1 MLDCDQ
7 KHSSR
12 NRRRRFRIRFRRR
25 FRRRFDRGL
34 VKGIAGEKVELDP
47 AECERIE
54 RVLCEELKLRQDLQ
68 EELERL
74 KGCGYRPPAIV
85 RAVTSIAGA
94 KAAVLRLG
102 GKPGFRNVG
111 QQQSEKDR
119 RKLASGLKKAIGA
132 LDSAHKP
139 LLDALASSM
148 PGVVRSILEGMLKD
162 VLAADLSGVP
172 AHPGKGPGRPES
184 SLSAQPQRALTFLLA
199 DIYLDMSGEDPKPF
213 KKRYGF
219 HAFANA
225 MFEAMGMERPSRYI
239 VEAACNF
246 VPKK

>member
-1 MLDCDQ
+1 MLEHRQ
-7 KHSSR
+7 KR
-12 NRRRRFRIRFRRR
+12 
-25 FRRRFDRGL
+25 
-34 VKGIAGEKVELDP
+34 VE
-47 AECERIE
+47 CGRIE

-74 KGCGYRPPAIV
+74 KGCEYRPPRPPAIV

-94 KAAVLRLG
+94 KAAMLRLS

-111 QQQSEKDR
+111 QRQSETDR
-119 RKLASGLKKAIGA
+119 RTLASGLKKAIGA

-139 LLDALASSM
+139 LLEALASSM
-148 PGVVRSILEGMLKD
+148 PGVVRSILEGTLKD

-172 AHPGKGPGRPES
+172 AHPGKGPGRPQS
-184 SLSAQPQRALTFLLA
+184 SLSAQRQRALTFLLA
-199 DIYLDMSGEDPKPF
+199 DIYLDLSGEYPEPS

-219 HAFANA
+219 RAFADA
-225 MFEAMGMERPSRYI
+225 MFAAMQTKPPSRHI

>member
-1 MLDCDQ
+1 M
-7 KHSSR
+7 
-12 NRRRRFRIRFRRR
+12 RRTAVVEDREERFT
-25 FRRRFDRGL
+25 
-34 VKGIAGEKVELDP
+34 GIVATRVELDP
-47 AECERIE
+47 AECERFE

-94 KAAVLRLG
+94 KAAVLRLA

-111 QQQSEKDR
+111 QRQSEKDR

-139 LLDALASSM
+139 LLEALASSM
-148 PGVVRSILEGMLKD
+148 PGVVRSILEGTLKD

-172 AHPGKGPGRPES
+172 AHPGKGPGRPQS
-184 SLSAQPQRALTFLLA
+184 SLSAQRQRALTFLLA
-199 DIYLDMSGEDPKPF
+199 DIYLDLSGEYPEPS

-219 HAFANA
+219 RAFVDA
-225 MFEAMGMERPSRYI
+225 MFAAMQTKPPSRHI